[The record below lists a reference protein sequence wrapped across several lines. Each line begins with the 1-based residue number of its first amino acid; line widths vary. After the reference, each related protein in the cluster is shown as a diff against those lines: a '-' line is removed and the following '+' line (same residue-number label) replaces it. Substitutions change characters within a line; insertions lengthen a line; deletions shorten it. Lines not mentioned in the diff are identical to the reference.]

1 MKTSTVLKHAKR
13 YLAKDLIESYDYKT
27 MTGKEKFICIAI
39 STAASHNRRITDKD
53 VERCREMIAARLEG
67 KHVLERWLQHKG
79 CIPPVWLVVDRATK
93 DLIQQHRHAWLD
105 MLITEFKSKG
115 D

>member
-13 YLAKDLIESYDYKT
+13 YLAKYNSECYGYNT
-27 MTGKEKFICIAI
+27 EKFICIAI

-67 KHVLERWLQHKG
+67 THVLERWLQHKG
-79 CIPPVWLVVDRATK
+79 CISPVRLAVDRATK
-93 DLIQQHRHAWLD
+93 DRIQQHRHAWLD